1 MAAELFRAGAG
12 AKAYAKILA
21 DMRVARLDDSAAT
34 QVAGKFPFEERVPD
48 RLLDPEGA
56 PVASLQAQVIFHPL
70 QRIAECFASARDDAS
85 SVNVA
90 GEVESGG
97 SEARGLSPRL
107 EMVLDIMKPLHGVIY
122 DCLHAINSKTAAG
135 LSGLHVAWLHR
146 LIPKWTRTKDGV
158 TPELRDNGAFQS
170 IVVQLARLY
179 AGALCANGV
188 LYFSSS
194 KLIPLVK
201 KSVDEGGAPS
211 QVPAEVKHFQG
222 SYVSDDIETGEGGGT
237 SSSDGLSST
246 SQVKIRPICCLEILR
261 RLGDAVLAKLLRI
274 VVERELAVVQMGVA
288 PGGIENVVHAV
299 QHFLFSEV
307 RGSTPSAKFV
317 IALDLKNAFNAL
329 SRADL
334 VQLIRRISPQLL
346 PYFRTS
352 LGVPGPVRMQ
362 RSRDLVQTVM
372 ARSGVPQGSPL
383 SSLLFAMMT
392 MGPLLRAQH
401 EHPGVRIM
409 AAHDD
414 AYILAADAQEGYSY
428 ALVALFKYF
437 RMLSLELC
445 VEKTVIYSPT
455 EDVTSDAFAPT
466 WGRFRRS
473 S

>member
-1 MAAELFRAGAG
+1 MF
-12 AKAYAKILA
+12 
-21 DMRVARLDDSAAT
+21 
-34 QVAGKFPFEERVPD
+34 
-48 RLLDPEGA
+48 
-56 PVASLQAQVIFHPL
+56 
-70 QRIAECFASARDDAS
+70 
-85 SVNVA
+85 
-90 GEVESGG
+90 SG
-97 SEARGLSPRL
+97 R
-107 EMVLDIMKPLHGVIY
+107 
-122 DCLHAINSKTAAG
+122 
-135 LSGLHVAWLHR
+135 
-146 LIPKWTRTKDGV
+146 
-158 TPELRDNGAFQS
+158 
-170 IVVQLARLY
+170 
-179 AGALCANGV
+179 
-188 LYFSSS
+188 
-194 KLIPLVK
+194 
-201 KSVDEGGAPS
+201 
-211 QVPAEVKHFQG
+211 
-222 SYVSDDIETGEGGGT
+222 
-237 SSSDGLSST
+237 
-246 SQVKIRPICCLEILR
+246 LR
-261 RLGDAVLAKLLRI
+261 RLGNAVLAKLLRI

-414 AYILAADAQEGYSY
+414 AYILAANAQEGYD
-428 ALVALFKYF
+428 ALVTLSKYF
-437 RMLSLELC
+437 QMLGLELS

-466 WGRFRRS
+466 WGRFRRVPPNKGIIVLGTPVGSLDYVRSQVCSIFATYDSKWERVSHALRDRKFRFALHRVVERHHPMYLLRTLSPGQIHNQVAQMDQS
-473 S
+473 SDRLFARLAERQGHLLQATAYPLERLQASLPIRYGGLGMWRYSSIHEFAWLDSCFAALNCICSLCGGWSAHV